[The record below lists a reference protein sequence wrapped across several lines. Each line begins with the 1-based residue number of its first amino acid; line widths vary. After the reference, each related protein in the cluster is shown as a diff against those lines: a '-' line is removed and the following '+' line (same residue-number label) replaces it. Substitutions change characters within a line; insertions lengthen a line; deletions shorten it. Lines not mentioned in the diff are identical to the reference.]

1 MKIYF
6 CGSIRGGR
14 DDACV
19 YEHVVKTL
27 GKFGKVLTEHVGD
40 SELTDTGEESQD
52 VAIHDRDMEW
62 LRQADGEPLLICPY
76 AIINQI
82 DVNGSRDSRRCRGDA
97 AVTGRGL
104 RTRPCLPDEEEDVVS
119 LSTISWT
126 HVVGHDPRSGGWGAD
141 VGDGLQRRGR
151 CGQHPG

>member
-62 LRQADGEPLLICPY
+62 LRQAD
-76 AIINQI
+76 
-82 DVNGSRDSRRCRGDA
+82 